1 MIFLNTTFSLQKY
14 KQIFKTM
21 FNGDKNWFFYV
32 FSLFDGISNT
42 IIARY
47 EIERIMFYANGVSGT
62 NEASCFAFS
71 WAHGDTK
78 ENALF
83 QCHVFRCS
91 IPEAVCS

>member
-1 MIFLNTTFSLQKY
+1 MY
-14 KQIFKTM
+14 
-21 FNGDKNWFFYV
+21 
-32 FSLFDGISNT
+32 SLFDGTSNT

-47 EIERIMFYANGVSGT
+47 EIERIMFYANGVNGT
-62 NEASCFAFS
+62 KEASCFAFS

-91 IPEAVCS
+91 IPEAVSHMCIYF

>member
-1 MIFLNTTFSLQKY
+1 MN
-14 KQIFKTM
+14 
-21 FNGDKNWFFYV
+21 FYV
-32 FSLFDGISNT
+32 LSLFDGTSNT

-91 IPEAVCS
+91 IPEAVCPFNYSFNFYLFIIDDN

>member
-1 MIFLNTTFSLQKY
+1 LC
-14 KQIFKTM
+14 
-21 FNGDKNWFFYV
+21 
-32 FSLFDGISNT
+32 SLFDGTSNT

-47 EIERIMFYANGVSGT
+47 EIERIMFYANGVIGT
-62 NEASCFAFS
+62 KEASCFAFS

-91 IPEAVCS
+91 IQEAVSLFLFFI

>member
-1 MIFLNTTFSLQKY
+1 VYLFKVI
-14 KQIFKTM
+14 QIILL
-21 FNGDKNWFFYV
+21 Y
-32 FSLFDGISNT
+32 SLFDGTSNT

-47 EIERIMFYANGVSGT
+47 EIERIMFYANGVNGT
-62 NEASCFAFS
+62 KEASCFAFS

-91 IPEAVCS
+91 IPEAVSLVVLCTYIYF

>member
-1 MIFLNTTFSLQKY
+1 
-14 KQIFKTM
+14 M
-21 FNGDKNWFFYV
+21 FYR
-32 FSLFDGISNT
+32 LFDGTSNT

-62 NEASCFAFS
+62 KEASCFAFS

-83 QCHVFRCS
+83 QCHVFCCS
-91 IPEAVCS
+91 IPEAVSSLLFYVHI

>member
-1 MIFLNTTFSLQKY
+1 MIMNLLC
-14 KQIFKTM
+14 
-21 FNGDKNWFFYV
+21 
-32 FSLFDGISNT
+32 SLFDGTSSNT
-42 IIARY
+42 IITRY

-62 NEASCFAFS
+62 KDASCFAFS

-91 IPEAVCS
+91 IPEAVCLLFKFIFIHN